1 MNRSCALPCLISSAV
16 KTSAPQIVTI
26 SPDLMDS
33 LAKVPLPPS
42 GEGPICSRGSIQAV
56 FLYSLI
62 ESYAK
67 GNSQSVSF
75 FARAKDDPIMTS
87 DKDLEPRQTG
97 PSVGDHNQGAFSF
110 QGGNV
115 TADNTQGDVVG
126 RDKITH
132 VYNAQP
138 KDRFPD
144 IQIYLDLQGA
154 GVNPLTPVTAM
165 EHVIRDYHP

>member
-1 MNRSCALPCLISSAV
+1 
-16 KTSAPQIVTI
+16 
-26 SPDLMDS
+26 
-33 LAKVPLPPS
+33 
-42 GEGPICSRGSIQAV
+42 
-56 FLYSLI
+56 
-62 ESYAK
+62 
-67 GNSQSVSF
+67 
-75 FARAKDDPIMTS
+75 MTS

-165 EHVIRDYHP
+165 EHVIRDYHPTDTVRSHSPSHFVSQRHAKRFIIGVISNGSKLYADY